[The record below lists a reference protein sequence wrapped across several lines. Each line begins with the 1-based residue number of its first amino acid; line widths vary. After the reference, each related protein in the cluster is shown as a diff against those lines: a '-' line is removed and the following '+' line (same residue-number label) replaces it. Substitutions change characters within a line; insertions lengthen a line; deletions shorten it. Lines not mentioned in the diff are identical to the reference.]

1 MARAASRRSNGR
13 KNANASAPTS
23 KRVYYVPIG
32 VTDFQKDLIEILV
45 SLHSKSFIQE
55 YDPESV
61 PKLMSLVS
69 KPDEGITSSATEN
82 TPSDCSRGPTP
93 SPQYNGYGNFHNFTP
108 RQMTYTFLTA
118 IRAVA
123 NHPCLLVD
131 HYMPRQFLR
140 MEPTERLINSSD
152 KFRVLQDIL
161 YSLMN
166 RANTKTNTPLRIAL
180 VSHNI
185 KELDLLEGL
194 VLGQNFK
201 LKRLSGRPLYDE
213 RHVYVPRNKIGQ
225 DVKGQSSE
233 RDRSNGQNGTISS
246 SNSNSNTGNS
256 NNLSSSSLSLSSSPS
271 ASSSTRDSTPLRKQR
286 SSASLSPS
294 GTSFKTGSTP
304 TYSGYPRDNYN
315 YTQHRHYRQKRRRLN
330 ADMRNWLF
338 LATTTHLMHEET
350 LLQQY
355 DIDIVI
361 SFDPMLNVELP
372 ALELLKGVPIV
383 MLLVRDTPDHYLL
396 VSQAEKREAEKRE
409 AEKVTSASRS
419 GRNGRTSKGQSRSS
433 SSANSGNNGGDVKS
447 KINTIDPEKEYSMI
461 KEALFQFLKRRNRMS
476 CHSKEG
482 IDFNSFFDS
491 VFSGGKDVA
500 SYLKLTWDD
509 DDNDNDNN
517 EDNLRYLLPV
527 FTPLTHVESKIEISL
542 DDFNVKSY
550 QIELMRR
557 TLRRLD
563 DVEYCS
569 TKNKELISEFR
580 KTETV
585 RQNQLDYLK
594 FQLGKMFKKIEDLKT
609 DKLDSEKRVDS
620 LNAEWDKLGERYN
633 YLSLKLEELRRVLS
647 IADTAEV
654 EQYEGFVQEKTK
666 QLGKLTELNN
676 LQSQKLDD
684 LKEKYQLESSRA
696 SQSNK
701 VLESLRRER
710 DICKRENCNII
721 GPEIDNKGVKA
732 LEEDLK
738 LKLKSLKARNLF
750 LQNYMDSIASN
761 YQLPDSAVSGSNL
774 KNESNSSGG
783 QLLTTGRHRNTR
795 SSAFA
800 HV

>member
-1 MARAASRRSNGR
+1 MVRAANRRGNGR
-13 KNANASAPTS
+13 RNANASATTS

-61 PKLMSLVS
+61 PKLLSLAS
-69 KPDEGITSSATEN
+69 KPDEGNTSATEG
-82 TPSDCSRGPTP
+82 TPSDCSRGPTQT
-93 SPQYNGYGNFHNFTP
+93 SQYNSHSSFHNFTP

-166 RANTKTNTPLRIAL
+166 RTNTKMNTPLRIAL

-194 VLGQNFK
+194 VLGQNFR

-213 RHVYVPRNKIGQ
+213 RHVYVSKNKIAQ
-225 DVKGQSSE
+225 DVKTQSLE
-233 RDRSNGQNGTISS
+233 RDRTSRQSGTTSNP
-246 SNSNSNTGNS
+246 NSNTS
-256 NNLSSSSLSLSSSPS
+256 NNGNNNHLSSSSSSSSSPS
-271 ASSSTRDSTPLRKQR
+271 ASSSTRDSTPLRRQK
-286 SSASLSPS
+286 SSASLFPS
-294 GTSFKTGSTP
+294 GTSPGTGSTP
-304 TYSGYPRDNYN
+304 TYSGYPRDSYN
-315 YTQHRHYRQKRRRLN
+315 YTQHRHYHQKRRRLN
-330 ADMRNWLF
+330 EDTRNWLF

-361 SFDPMLNVELP
+361 SFDPMLNVKLP

-383 MLLVRDTPDHYLL
+383 MLLVTDTPDHYLL
-396 VSQAEKREAEKRE
+396 ASQAEKHGSQR
-409 AEKVTSASRS
+409 VMNTSRS
-419 GRNGRTSKGQSRSS
+419 NRNGRTSKSRSRSDS
-433 SSANSGNNGGDVKS
+433 SNSNGDSTSAM
-447 KINTIDPEKEYSMI
+447 NTIDPEREYSMI
-461 KEALFQFLKRRNRMS
+461 KESLFQFLKRRNRMN
-476 CHSKEG
+476 CHSGKS
-482 IDFNSFFDS
+482 IDFNAFFDL
-491 VFSGGKDVA
+491 VFSSGKDVA

-509 DDNDNDNN
+509 VNDENNDGDD
-517 EDNLRYLLPV
+517 LRYLLPV
-527 FTPLTHVESKIEISL
+527 FTPLDHVESKIEISL

-563 DVEYCS
+563 DVECCS
-569 TKNKELISEFR
+569 AKNKELISEF
-580 KTETV
+580 KKNETV

-594 FQLGKMFKKIEDLKT
+594 SQLGSMFKKIEDMKT
-609 DKLDSEKRVDS
+609 DKLDTEKRVDS
-620 LNAEWDKLGERYN
+620 LNAEWGKLGERYS
-633 YLSLKLEELRRVLS
+633 YLSRKLEELRRVLS
-647 IADTAEV
+647 YADTAEV
-654 EQYEGFVQEKTK
+654 EQYEGFVREKTK
-666 QLGKLTELNN
+666 QLEELTELNN
-676 LQSQKLDD
+676 LQSQKIDD
-684 LKEKYQLESSRA
+684 LKEKYQLESTRA

-701 VLESLRRER
+701 MLESLRKER
-710 DICKRENCNII
+710 DTCKRENCNII
-721 GPEIDNKGVKA
+721 GSEMDNKGAKA
-732 LEEDLK
+732 FEEDLK
-738 LKLKSLKARNLF
+738 LKLKSLKARNRF

-761 YQLPDSAVSGSNL
+761 YQLPDSTASGSYL
-774 KNESNSSGG
+774 RNESNGGG
-783 QLLTTGRHRNTR
+783 QLLTTGGRHRNTR

-800 HV
+800 QV